1 MQNLLQI
8 VSKSSKTLHKKV
20 LWKWIDSKNSGL
32 CGGGDIFPIAHYIKL
47 SLQSMIN
54 GFRNDHFEFPQ
65 ENSWVCLV
73 KKRILD
79 VLTNIEYYIPKY
91 FSFHAMS
98 RQGLAFNEVND
109 WAQR

>member
-1 MQNLLQI
+1 M
-8 VSKSSKTLHKKV
+8 
-20 LWKWIDSKNSGL
+20 

-54 GFRNDHFEFPQ
+54 GFRNDHFEFSQ
-65 ENSWVCLV
+65 ENSWAYLV

-79 VLTNIEYYIPKY
+79 VLTNIKYYIPKY

-98 RQGLAFNEVND
+98 RQGLTFNEVND
-109 WAQR
+109 WAPR